1 MVPGLLPDQQEGQ
14 DLEGQAGE
22 DLGEDGEEQRGGDE
36 PGGGALGHQLPP
48 GRVQTHWGGEGGG
61 EGGGPTVISLVQPF
75 KSKLKIKKLSCGAS
89 YPSYL

>member
-22 DLGEDGEEQRGGDE
+22 DLGEDGEEQRGRDE
-36 PGGGALGHQLPP
+36 PRGGPLGHQLPP

-61 EGGGPTVISLVQPF
+61 EGGGPSVISLVQPF
-75 KSKLKIKKLSCGAS
+75 G
-89 YPSYL
+89 